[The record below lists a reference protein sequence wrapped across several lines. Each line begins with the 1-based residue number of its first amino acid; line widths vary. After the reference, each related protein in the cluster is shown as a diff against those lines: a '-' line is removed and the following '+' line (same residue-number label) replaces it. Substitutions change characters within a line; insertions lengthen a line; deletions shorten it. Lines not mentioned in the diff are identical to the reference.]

1 MSASEFQPN
10 TSPPARVH
18 CAICFGENIGFGPD
32 GTIRCD
38 ASLQGCAAVGRR
50 RKQEPSTSE
59 PRLSLRWVSSC
70 GRQCVNISQTV
81 EAGDAL
87 RLAAGELAAARQ
99 LCCVGSRADM
109 CTDASLWLCCRCD
122 SNDSVRPPGHSLQ
135 VALPN
140 EPINNFEEH
149 GDVRCDSSEDI
160 FAVWLCEPVFMDPII
175 VDLLECNVQVGAVV
189 AYP

>member
-1 MSASEFQPN
+1 MLCGWRRE
-10 TSPPARVH
+10 
-18 CAICFGENIGFGPD
+18 
-32 GTIRCD
+32 
-38 ASLQGCAAVGRR
+38 SLRR
-50 RKQEPSTSE
+50 RG
-59 PRLSLRWVSSC
+59 SC
-70 GRQCVNISQTV
+70 VAS
-81 EAGDAL
+81 
-87 RLAAGELAAARQ
+87 AAGPTCARMP
-99 LCCVGSRADM
+99 VRGF
-109 CTDASLWLCCRCD
+109 CCRCD